1 MLKKMRWRF
10 IGAAMAA
17 FSAVVLIL
25 LLVINFWNYRSVT
38 GQLDDTIARLPQN
51 IQANHGTPP
60 EPRDLPQ
67 AGEPGRF
74 SPEVQYM
81 LRFFTVHCNADGNVT
96 QVDQDYIASIS
107 ETDAALYAA
116 AALRSGSARG
126 YRDGYRY
133 LMAAQNGETVITFL
147 NAEREVQAMRSLLVI
162 TCVIAAGCLLIV
174 FALILLFSRRAIAP
188 YARNIAAQKQFITNA
203 SHELK
208 TPLTAISTS
217 ADVLDMEYPDDEWV
231 KNIQSQAAKLS
242 KLITS
247 LVTLSRLD
255 EENPLPDKSE
265 FSLSDAVWEIA
276 EPFASLAQARG
287 LHYSQQIDDN
297 TSVVGDRTSIQQM
310 ASILLDNAVKYTQ
323 SGGEI
328 RLYVTKTGRKAEISV
343 YNTYPDAQSVDVTRL
358 FDRFYRADQ
367 SHSGKISG
375 AGIGLSIAKA
385 TAEAHGGTIRAERK
399 ENGFLFRVRL

>member
-1 MLKKMRWRF
+1 
-10 IGAAMAA
+10 
-17 FSAVVLIL
+17 
-25 LLVINFWNYRSVT
+25 
-38 GQLDDTIARLPQN
+38 
-51 IQANHGTPP
+51 
-60 EPRDLPQ
+60 
-67 AGEPGRF
+67 
-74 SPEVQYM
+74 
-81 LRFFTVHCNADGNVT
+81 
-96 QVDQDYIASIS
+96 
-107 ETDAALYAA
+107 
-116 AALRSGSARG
+116 
-126 YRDGYRY
+126 
-133 LMAAQNGETVITFL
+133 
-147 NAEREVQAMRSLLVI
+147 MRSLLVI

-217 ADVLDMEYPDDEWV
+217 ADVLDMEYPDDEWIQ
-231 KNIQSQAAKLS
+231 NIQSQAAKLS

-265 FSLSDAVWEIA
+265 FSLSDAVWEIV
-276 EPFASLAQARG
+276 EPFASLAQAKG

-328 RLYVTKTGRKAEISV
+328 RLYVTKTGRKADLSV

-367 SHSGKISG
+367 SHSGKIGG

-399 ENGFLFRVRL
+399 KNGFLFHVRL